1 MISAE
6 VLKKDQ
12 PHIEDVE
19 LEGAAGGQGC
29 VSTLVPGMLYTNGCV
44 SIHKRMKLL
53 VVLLFVN
60 IDISFKP
67 GVLH

>member
-1 MISAE
+1 MDDVIAIAKEAGFMISAE

-29 VSTLVPGMLYTNGCV
+29 VSALVPRYAVYQWMCPVSTNA
-44 SIHKRMKLL
+44 
-53 VVLLFVN
+53 
-60 IDISFKP
+60 
-67 GVLH
+67 